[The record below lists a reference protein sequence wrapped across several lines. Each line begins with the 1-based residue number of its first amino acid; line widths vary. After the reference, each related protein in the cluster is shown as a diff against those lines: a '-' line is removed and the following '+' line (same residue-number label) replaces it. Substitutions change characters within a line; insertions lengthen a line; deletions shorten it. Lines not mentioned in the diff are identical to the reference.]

1 VRRAA
6 LLLALACAVVAAGC
20 GEVERVREAP
30 VVVPGDDAVTRPSRR
45 VLSPNGETI
54 RIAVV
59 THGQASSPF
68 WAIVRNGVETAGR
81 QMDVLVDYSAPDIYN
96 LELQKQLIA
105 QAVASRPNGLVVSM
119 PEPGVMPAIRK
130 AVQAGVPVVTI
141 NSGSD
146 VAPSLGVLAHV
157 GQPEAEAGLD
167 AGRRLA
173 EAGVRH
179 LLCLNHQVGNQG
191 LDARCDGL
199 AKAMREA
206 GGTSLVFAIDDQD
219 PPTTIRRVTAALRGG
234 RIDGL
239 IALNGGGAIEGV
251 QAMEA
256 SGRKDVQV
264 AGFDLTPEVLQA
276 VRNGKL
282 LFAVDQQAYLQGY
295 LPVVLL
301 AERARFGLFPARG
314 GLIPTGP
321 NFVTKDDAAN
331 VLELSRRSIR

>member
-1 VRRAA
+1 VRRAPAA
-6 LLLALACAVVAAGC
+6 LIAALCLLAAGC
-20 GEVERVREAP
+20 GQVEHIREAP
-30 VVVPGDDAVTRPSRR
+30 VVVPDDPSGTPAPRA
-45 VLSPNGETI
+45 LSPNGEAV

-68 WAIVRNGVETAGR
+68 WAIVRNGAEAAGR
-81 QMDVLVDYSAPDIYN
+81 QMDVVVDYRAPDIYN
-96 LELQKQLIA
+96 LELQKQMIA
-105 QAVASRPNGLVVSM
+105 QATASRPNGLVVSM

-130 AVQAGVPVVTI
+130 AVRAGIPVVTI

-146 VAPSLGVLAHV
+146 AARKLGVLAHI
-157 GQPEAEAGLD
+157 GQPEAESGFD

-173 EAGVRH
+173 KAGVRH

-191 LDARCDGL
+191 LDERCAGL
-199 AKAMREA
+199 SRAMRAA
-206 GGTSLVFAIDDQD
+206 GGTSLVLAIDDQD
-219 PPTTIRRVTAALRGG
+219 PAGTIRRLTAALGAG
-234 RIDGL
+234 RVDGL
-239 IALNGGGAIEGV
+239 VGLNGGGAIEAV
-251 QAMEA
+251 QAVET
-256 SGRKDVQV
+256 SGRTDVRV

-276 VRNGKL
+276 LQRGKM
-282 LFAVDQQAYLQGY
+282 LFTVDQQAYLQGY

-321 NFVTKDDAAN
+321 NFVTKADAAK